1 MTPVSI
7 LREAEIELW
16 EAVDYYECKAHG
28 LGMDFH
34 AEIERGLLVI
44 SEQPERWQL
53 RVDGTRRYLVHRFP
67 YLIVYTCTTATVWI
81 LAFAHCKRRPAYWLD
96 R

>member
-16 EAVDYYECKAHG
+16 EAVDYYERKAHG

-34 AEIERGLLVI
+34 AEIERALLVI
-44 SEQPERWQL
+44 AEQPERWRL
-53 RVDGTRRYLVHRFP
+53 RADGTRRYMVHRFP
-67 YLIVYTCTTATVWI
+67 YLIIYT
-81 LAFAHCKRRPAYWLD
+81 
-96 R
+96 